1 MKFNTMIKEQSM
13 TLNHEGAEAFGLS
26 AEMELY
32 TAVVTAS
39 LSDKFYETANER
51 IKRIADLVGKC
62 DARFVA
68 QLAVY
73 ARREM
78 NLRSVPLF
86 LVVELAKHHSGDN
99 LVSRTIEKVVLRADE
114 IMELLHCYQWRNSQ
128 NITCTEAS
136 VPKKKLAKLSHQIQV
151 GLQRAFN
158 NFDEYQFA
166 KYDRNNLEV
175 KLRDALFIVHPKA
188 KDEAQQK
195 LFDKITSKT
204 LETPYTWETE
214 LSALGQQEFES
225 DVEKQRAFAEK
236 WEELIDSGKLGYMAM
251 LRNLRNFLENGIS
264 REALTDVANRLSDER
279 EVMRSKQFPFR
290 FLSAYREL
298 KSITIWNEKKKAQIM
313 LNALKTA
320 ALEATQ
326 NNSAENELQLF
337 NAVEK
342 AALATTQ
349 DNGVEKKQLLFN
361 ALEKAVLATSK
372 TIAGFDEHTR
382 VLLAC
387 DVSCSMYSPISPNS
401 SIKYYDIGLVLAMLL
416 KNRCKNVISGI
427 FGNEWK
433 LANLPPIGILSN
445 VEKMYEREGE
455 VGYSTNGYK
464 VIEYLNKENIV
475 LDKVMMFTDCQMWN
489 SYGTEQTIRKE
500 WDKYKQIAPNAKLYL
515 FDLNGYGTTPLNIV
529 RDDVTLIAGW
539 SDRIFE
545 ILEAIEKGSSA
556 IEEIKR
562 IEV

>member
-1 MKFNTMIKEQSM
+1 MSKFNTMIKEQTM

-51 IKRIADLVGKC
+51 IKRIAELVGKC

-128 NITCTEAS
+128 NTTCTEAS
-136 VPKKKLAKLSHQIQV
+136 APKKKLAKLSHQIQV

-188 KDEAQQK
+188 KDDAQQK

-225 DVEKQRAFAEK
+225 DVDKQMAFTKK

-264 REALTDVANRLSDER
+264 RESLTDVANRLSDER
-279 EVMRSKQFPFR
+279 EVIRSKQFPFR
-290 FLSAYREL
+290 FLSAYREV
-298 KSITIWNEKKKAQIM
+298 NRVENKKTQVM
-313 LNALKTA
+313 FEAL
-320 ALEATQ
+320 Q
-326 NNSAENELQLF
+326 
-337 NAVEK
+337 K

-349 DNGVEKKQLLFN
+349 DNGAEDKQLLLN
-361 ALEKAVLATSK
+361 ALEKAVLATSNN
-372 TIAGFDEHTR
+372 IAGFDEHTR

-387 DVSCSMYSPISPNS
+387 DVSGSMYSPISPKS
-401 SIKYYDIGLVLAMLL
+401 SVKNYDIGLVLAMLL
-416 KNRCKNVISGI
+416 KNRCKNVVSGI
-427 FGNEWK
+427 FGDEWK
-433 LANLPPIGILSN
+433 LVNLPSTGILSN

-464 VIEYLNKENIV
+464 VIEYLNRENIV
-475 LDKVMMFTDCQMWN
+475 LDKVMMFTDCQMWD
-489 SYGTEQTIRKE
+489 SYGNIHSIRKE

-515 FDLNGYGTTPLNIV
+515 FDLSGYGTTPLNII

-545 ILEAIEKGSSA
+545 MLEAIEKGSSV
-556 IEEIKR
+556 IEEIKK
-562 IEV
+562 IEI

>member
-1 MKFNTMIKEQSM
+1 MSKFNTMIKEQTM
-13 TLNHEGAEAFGLS
+13 TLNHEGAEAFRLS

-51 IKRIADLVGKC
+51 IKRIAELVGKC

-128 NITCTEAS
+128 NTTCTEAS
-136 VPKKKLAKLSHQIQV
+136 APKKKLAKLSHQIQV

-188 KDEAQQK
+188 KDDAQQK

-225 DVEKQRAFAEK
+225 DVDKQMAFTKK

-264 REALTDVANRLSDER
+264 RESLTDVANRLSNEH
-279 EVMRSKQFPFR
+279 EVIRSKQFPFR
-290 FLSAYREL
+290 FLSAYREV
-298 KSITIWNEKKKAQIM
+298 KRVENKKTQVM
-313 LNALKTA
+313 FEAL
-320 ALEATQ
+320 
-326 NNSAENELQLF
+326 
-337 NAVEK
+337 EK
-342 AALATTQ
+342 AALSTTQ
-349 DNGVEKKQLLFN
+349 DNGAEDRLLLLN
-361 ALEKAVLATSK
+361 ALEKAVLATSNN
-372 TIAGFDEHTR
+372 IAGFDEHTR

-387 DVSCSMYSPISPNS
+387 DVSGSMYSPISPKS
-401 SIKYYDIGLVLAMLL
+401 SVKNYDIGLVLAMLL
-416 KNRCKNVISGI
+416 KNRCKNVVSGI
-427 FGNEWK
+427 FGDEWK
-433 LANLPPIGILSN
+433 LVNLPSTGILSN

-464 VIEYLNKENIV
+464 VIDYLNRENLV
-475 LDKVMMFTDCQMWN
+475 LDKVMMFTDCQMWD
-489 SYGTEQTIRKE
+489 SYGNIHSIRKE

-515 FDLNGYGTTPLNIV
+515 FDLSGYGTTPLNII

-545 ILEAIEKGSSA
+545 MLEAIEKGSSV
-556 IEEIKR
+556 IEEIKK
-562 IEV
+562 IEI